1 MGMPVNAIIIFQ
13 CRFFNFIFFFLFVIF
28 VFHSVKLLLPIIE
41 NQISMVRKTFII
53 CVSILTVISSS
64 GQTVSQRLQQ
74 AFNIFETDAQLKTA
88 ISSLY
93 VIDAKT
99 GQVVFNKN
107 SMIGMAPA
115 STQKIITAA
124 TAFELLGDGYGYK
137 TWFYLDGPIRHDT
150 LLGNLIIKGT
160 GDPTLGSPRYEET
173 KKEVLLGSIIKMIR
187 DKNIRVIAK
196 DIIIDESAYETAS
209 VPDGW
214 IWQDIGNYYGAG
226 AYAFNWNENQYDMI
240 LKAGPN
246 EGDPVEITKTEP
258 ELEISA
264 LQNEL
269 KAGATGSGDNAYLY
283 IPPYSYNGFVRG
295 TIPPGANR
303 FIISGSIPYPARQ
316 FLADL
321 GDTLTSAGILVNGKY
336 TTSLE
341 MRANGKP
348 LKYSGDPFS
357 FLVSPSLVQM
367 TKWFLTK
374 SINLYGEAF
383 IKTIAFERKGF
394 GSTSDGLMYL
404 KDFWKQN
411 GIDDRE
417 LNMCDGS
424 GLSPQD
430 RVTTHAQVMIL
441 KYARQQ
447 PWFNYYFDAFPEYNN
462 MKMKSGTIKDVKAF
476 CGYHTAKN
484 GREYIFSFLVNN
496 YNGSTSDLV
505 NKMYKVLNILK

>member
-1 MGMPVNAIIIFQ
+1 MTSF
-13 CRFFNFIFFFLFVIF
+13 
-28 VFHSVKLLLPIIE
+28 IE
-41 NQISMVRKTFII
+41 NQISMLRKTFII
-53 CVSILTVISSS
+53 CVSILIVISCSA
-64 GQTVSQRLQQ
+64 QAVSQRLQQ
-74 AFNIFETDAQLKTA
+74 AFNIFETDVQLKTA

-93 VIDAKT
+93 VIDSKS

-107 SMIGMAPA
+107 SMVGMAPA

-150 LLGNLIIKGT
+150 LLGNFIIKGT
-160 GDPTLGSPRYEET
+160 GDPTLGSPRYDET
-173 KKEVLLGSIIKMIR
+173 KKEVILGAIIRMLKA
-187 DKNIRVIAK
+187 KNIKVIAN
-196 DIIIDESAYETAS
+196 DIIVDESAYETAS

-226 AYAFNWNENQYDMI
+226 AFAFNWNENQYDMF

-246 EGDPVEITKTEP
+246 EGDPVEIIKTEP
-258 ELEISA
+258 ELEIMA
-264 LQNEL
+264 FTNEL
-269 KAGATGSGDNAYLY
+269 KAGPKGSGDNAYVYL
-283 IPPYSYNGFVRG
+283 PPYSVGGFVRG
-295 TIPPGANR
+295 TIPPGANN
-303 FIISGSIPYPARQ
+303 FTISGSIPYPALQ
-316 FLADL
+316 FSAGL
-321 GDTLTSAGILVNGKY
+321 GDSLASAGILLNGRFR
-336 TTSLE
+336 TSLDYQ
-341 MRANGKP
+341 AKGKT
-348 LKYSGDPFS
+348 LKYAASPFNS
-357 FLVSPSLVQM
+357 IVSPSLVQM

-383 IKTIAFERKGF
+383 LKAIAFERKGF

-404 KDFWKQN
+404 KDFWKQK

-441 KYARQQ
+441 KYAKQQ
-447 PWFNYYFDAFPEYNN
+447 PWFNYYFDAFPEYNG
-462 MKMKSGTIKDVKAF
+462 MKMKSGTIKDVKGF

-484 GREYIFSFLVNN
+484 GKEYIFSFLVNN
-496 YNGSTSDLV
+496 YNGSTSDLI
-505 NKMYKVLNILK
+505 NKMYRVLNILK

>member
-1 MGMPVNAIIIFQ
+1 M
-13 CRFFNFIFFFLFVIF
+13 L
-28 VFHSVKLLLPIIE
+28 
-41 NQISMVRKTFII
+41 RKTFII
-53 CVSILTVISSS
+53 YVSFLIVINCSA
-64 GQTVSQRLQQ
+64 QTVSQRLQQ

-137 TWFYLDGPIRHDT
+137 TLFYLDGPIKHDT
-150 LLGNLIIKGT
+150 LLGNFIIKGT
-160 GDPTLGSPRYEET
+160 GDPTFGSPRYEET
-173 KKEVLLGSIIKMIR
+173 KKEVLLAAITKMLKQ
-187 DKNIRVIAK
+187 KNIKVIAK

-226 AYAFNWNENQYDMI
+226 AYALNWNENQYDMI

-246 EGDPVEITKTEP
+246 EGDPVEITKTDP
-258 ELEISA
+258 QLEISA

-269 KAGATGSGDNAYLY
+269 KAGPKGSGDNAYIY

-295 TIPPGANR
+295 SIPPGANN
-303 FIISGSIPYPARQ
+303 FVVSGSIPYPARQ
-316 FLADL
+316 FLAGL
-321 GDTLTSAGILVNGKY
+321 GDTLASAGILVNGKFI
-336 TTSLE
+336 TSIE
-341 MRANGKP
+341 MQANGKP
-348 LKYSGDPFS
+348 LKYTGNPFN
-357 FLVSPSLVQM
+357 FIVSPSLVQM

-383 IKTIAFERKGF
+383 LKTIAFERNGF

-404 KDFWKQN
+404 KDFWKQK

-417 LNMCDGS
+417 LNMSDGS

-441 KYARQQ
+441 KYAKQQ
-447 PWFNYYFDAFPEYNN
+447 SWFNNYFDAFPEYNS
-462 MKMKSGTIKDVKAF
+462 MRMKSGTIKDVKAF
-476 CGYHTAKN
+476 CGYQTAKN
-484 GREYIFSFLVNN
+484 GKEYIFSFLVNN
-496 YNGSTSDLV
+496 YNGSAADLV
-505 NKMYKVLNILK
+505 NKMYRVLNILK

>member
-1 MGMPVNAIIIFQ
+1 M
-13 CRFFNFIFFFLFVIF
+13 L
-28 VFHSVKLLLPIIE
+28 
-41 NQISMVRKTFII
+41 RKTFII
-53 CVSILTVISSS
+53 CVTFLIVISCSA
-64 GQTVSQRLQQ
+64 QTVSQRLLQT
-74 AFNIFETDAQLKTA
+74 FNIFETDAQLKTA
-88 ISSLY
+88 MSSLY

-137 TWFYLDGPIRHDT
+137 TWFYLDGPVRHDT

-173 KKEVLLGSIIKMIR
+173 KKEVILAAIIKMLR
-187 DKNIRVIAK
+187 EKNIKVIAK

-226 AYAFNWNENQYDMI
+226 AYALNWNENQYDMI

-246 EGDPVEITKTEP
+246 EGDPVEISKTEP
-258 ELEISA
+258 ELEISG

-269 KAGATGSGDNAYLY
+269 KAGPTGSGDNAYIY

-303 FIISGSIPYPARQ
+303 FIISGSIPNPAHQ
-316 FLADL
+316 FLAGL
-321 GDTLTSAGILVNGKY
+321 GDTLGSAGILVKGKFL
-336 TTSLE
+336 TSME
-341 MRANGKP
+341 MQANGKP
-348 LKYSGDPFS
+348 LKYSGDPFN
-357 FLVSPSLVQM
+357 FIVSPSLVQM

-383 IKTIAFERKGF
+383 LKTIAFERKGF

-441 KYARQQ
+441 KYAKQQ

-462 MKMKSGTIKDVKAF
+462 MKMKSGTIKDVKGF

-484 GREYIFSFLVNN
+484 GKEYIFSFLVNN
-496 YNGSTSDLV
+496 YNGSTADLV
-505 NKMYKVLNILK
+505 NKMYKVLNVLK